1 MIRVELTIHGK
12 VQGVFFRAHALR
24 KAAEL
29 GDINGWVANESDGTV
44 RIVAEGPENNM
55 NLFVDFCSSG
65 PSTCEV
71 EKVEVERLEY
81 TGEFDGFG
89 IRY

>member
-1 MIRVELTIHGK
+1 MIRVRLKIHGK
-12 VQGVFFRAHALR
+12 VQGVFYRMHAIK
-24 KAAEL
+24 KAETL
-29 GDINGWVANESDGTV
+29 GDITGFVANDSDGTV
-44 RIVAEGPENNM
+44 SIVAEGPENKVN
-55 NLFVDFCSSG
+55 DFTDWCQSG

-71 EKVEVERLEY
+71 SKVEREDHAY